1 MLAGAASALWVPPA
15 LAGNGGVG
23 YTPTPKVA
31 RIVCVR
37 SCASHGRARDGGKLR
52 LLGSGLSGV
61 KKVTFVGGRGKSD
74 DASVNVRPSSNRRIT
89 VKVPMDAMSGRLA
102 LVAPGSVTASATTAR
117 LSILPPPPPP
127 PSSGKLTPVPG
138 PSDPGAP
145 KLETATSR
153 NVAFAGSSNG
163 VTFSYRVSAASAV
176 PVEVDLVRETDGV
189 TVQTWQV
196 PSVQPGV
203 VNKITWKG
211 VTGGQ
216 LQPDGRY
223 AWRLTA
229 TGASGAKARSA
240 QAQDTS
246 RDSFDLHDH
255 IFPVRGRHTFGDG
268 FGAGRSG
275 HTHQG
280 QDILARCGLRIRAAE
295 AGTVEYNKVQ
305 SAAGYYLII
314 HGSETGTDYA
324 YMHMRAPSPFEAG
337 DRVTTGETIGNVGDT
352 GDATTCHLHFE
363 MWSAP
368 GWYNGG
374 HPFDPLPSLQQWDA
388 YS

>member
-1 MLAGAASALWVPPA
+1 MGAASALCAPPA

-23 YTPTPKVA
+23 YTPTPKVT

-37 SCASHGRARDGGKLR
+37 SCASRGRPRDGGKVR
-52 LLGSGLSGV
+52 LVGTGLSGV
-61 KKVTFVGGRGKSD
+61 TKVTFAGGRGKAD
-74 DASVNVRPSSNRRIT
+74 DASVKVRPSSDRSIT
-89 VKVPMDAMSGRLA
+89 VKVPFDAMSGRLA
-102 LVAPGSVTASATTAR
+102 LVAPGSVTATANTAR

-127 PSSGKLTPVPG
+127 PSTGKLTPVPG
-138 PSDPGAP
+138 PRDPGAP
-145 KLETATSR
+145 QLETATSS

-163 VTFSYRVSAASAV
+163 VTFSYRVTAPSPV
-176 PVEVDLVRETDGV
+176 PVEVDLLRETDGTV
-189 TVQTWQV
+189 VQTWQV

-203 VNKITWKG
+203 VNKVTWEG
-211 VTGGQ
+211 MSDGQ
-216 LQPDGRY
+216 LEPDGRY

-240 QAQDTS
+240 QTQDT
-246 RDSFDLHDH
+246 RDTFDLHDH
-255 IFPVRGRHTFGDG
+255 IFPLRGRHTFGDG
-268 FGAGRSG
+268 FGAQRNG

-280 QDILARCGLRIRAAE
+280 QDIMARCGTRILAAE
-295 AGTVEYNKVQ
+295 AGTVEYNKFQ
-305 SAAGYYLII
+305 SAAGYYLVI
-314 HGSETGTDYA
+314 HGAETGTDYA
-324 YMHMRAPSPFEAG
+324 YMHMRAPSPFESG
-337 DRVTTGETIGNVGDT
+337 DQVTTGETIGNVGET
-352 GDATTCHLHFE
+352 GDATACHLHFE